1 MPPLTW
7 SMTCIL
13 VNYFMDIITLQ
24 NIQRK
29 RSNGRENCFGSRSRT
44 NLYPAISDS
53 NLLKFR
59 RLFGNRHT
67 ICLKVIELEIV
78 VMVMIVMVMVVNRVN
93 QTFNGKRY

>member
-1 MPPLTW
+1 MAG
-7 SMTCIL
+7 
-13 VNYFMDIITLQ
+13 
-24 NIQRK
+24 K
-29 RSNGRENCFGSRSRT
+29 A
-44 NLYPAISDS
+44 NLDQGPAQTYIRRYPTS